1 MKRIAIIINP
11 SSGRQFPILHTLHK
25 VLSDKKIDWD
35 IYVTKRP
42 QEIADY
48 TKRALREH
56 ADAIAIYGGDGTV
69 REAAGVLVKEKKPLL
84 ILPGGT
90 ANVISNELGIPQDI
104 EKAIKL
110 FLSKHRVRAIDV
122 GQIGDQF
129 FLTRVSNGFEAE
141 VVRET
146 TPDIKTKIGWL
157 AYALNSLK
165 AALKTRASIYKLKL
179 DGKDYQEQGLACIV
193 ANSGNL
199 GLPGITISP
208 KIKVNDGLFD
218 VILINH
224 ADLRK
229 IYKQQQVFRGFF
241 RHWQCREIEITTE
254 PRHDFQCDGEL
265 HPKMPIHIKVVPQ
278 ALKVITP
285 G

>member
-1 MKRIAIIINP
+1 MKRIGIIINP
-11 SSGRQFPILHTLHK
+11 SSGRQVPILHTLNQ
-25 VLSDKKIDWD
+25 VLSRKKIDWD
-35 IYVTKRP
+35 VHVTKGP
-42 QEIADY
+42 QQIARY
-48 TKRALREH
+48 ARHLLRKH
-56 ADAIAIYGGDGTV
+56 VDAIGIYGGDGTV
-69 REAAGVLVKEKKPLL
+69 REVAGALAGEKKPLL

-90 ANVISNELGIPQDI
+90 ANVISNELRIPQDI
-104 EKAIKL
+104 GRAIKL
-110 FLSKHRVRAIDV
+110 FLSKPRVRAIDV

-157 AYALNSLK
+157 AYGLNSLK

-179 DGKDYQEQGLACIV
+179 DGKEYREQGLACIV

-208 KIKVNDGLFD
+208 KIKVDDGLFD

-224 ADLRK
+224 ADLLK
-229 IYKQQQVFRGFF
+229 IFKQQQVFRGFF
-241 RHWQCREIEITTE
+241 RHWQCREIEMITE
-254 PRHDFQCDGEL
+254 PKHDFQCDGEL
-265 HPKMPIHIKVVPQ
+265 HPKMPIHIKVIPQ
-278 ALKVITP
+278 ALRVITP
-285 G
+285 A